1 MSMYHFLIVKT
12 IDCLNILT
20 FKWHV
25 HKCNILFYNIMY
37 ILKSM
42 LHKCWM
48 HYIPVKVKWLNRQV
62 KMMVSFLEDGKQKKA
77 ISLSYQYLL

>member
-20 FKWHV
+20 LKWHV

-42 LHKCWM
+42 LHKC
-48 HYIPVKVKWLNRQV
+48 
-62 KMMVSFLEDGKQKKA
+62 
-77 ISLSYQYLL
+77 